1 MASPDFESAGDWMTS
16 ENTGVASA
24 ATDTEEELVELVLGE
39 IAPSGDTTAEFEGGT
54 IEVFGGIPGE
64 RVVARVHRYHKR
76 RRQVVAAAV
85 VKVMSASPHRIAPPC
100 PYYGPCS
107 GCQWQHID
115 YDHQLALKA
124 DSVRAALATHP
135 ELDGTKVAE
144 TIPGPDRLGYRNHA
158 RFTVRRQGRLGF
170 TNRITRRFVDV
181 ERCLLMHE
189 GINEIL
195 GRLQGRVG
203 ETTQLSVRY
212 GIGSGEW
219 LVQPAM
225 KSESIPMP
233 TGQTHYRERLF
244 DRTFRIA
251 SPSFFQ
257 VNTKQAET
265 LGGLL
270 LRRLELTGSDT
281 VVDAYAGVGTF
292 AALAAAHSDRVIAI
306 EESTAAVRDA
316 AVNIGALTNVEFVE
330 SKTEDVLS
338 SLECSPDAVILD
350 PPRTGCH
357 PDAIDAVVQIE
368 ADRIA
373 YVSCEPTSMARD
385 LAMLVSGGYRV
396 TSVDPLDMFPQTHH
410 VECVATLRWGDR

>member
-1 MASPDFESAGDWMTS
+1 MTS
-16 ENTGVASA
+16 ENTGLASA
-24 ATDTEEELVELVLGE
+24 ATDTEEELVELVLGD
-39 IAPSGDTTAEFEGGT
+39 IAPSGDTTAELEGGA

-64 RVVARVHRYHKR
+64 RVVARIHRYHKR
-76 RRQVVAAAV
+76 KRQVVAAAV
-85 VKVMSASPHRIAPPC
+85 VKVITASPHRVAPPC

-124 DSVRAALATHP
+124 DSVRAALASHP
-135 ELDGTKVAE
+135 ELDGTRVAE

-225 KSESIPMP
+225 KSDSIPMP

-257 VNTKQAET
+257 VNTRQAET

-270 LRRLELTGSDT
+270 LRRLELTGAET

-292 AALAAAHSDRVIAI
+292 AALAAAHAERVIAI

-330 SKTEDVLS
+330 AKTEDVLS
-338 SLECSPDAVILD
+338 SLKCSPDAVILD

-357 PDAIDAVVQIE
+357 PDAIGAVVEIE
-368 ADRIA
+368 ADRVA
-373 YVSCEPTSMARD
+373 YVSCEPISMARD

-396 TSVDPLDMFPQTHH
+396 TNVDPLDMFPQTHH

>member
-1 MASPDFESAGDWMTS
+1 MTQEKAG
-16 ENTGVASA
+16 VPA
-24 ATDTEEELVELVLGE
+24 ATPDTGDELVELVLGD
-39 IAPSGDTTAEFEGGT
+39 IAPSGDTTAEFEDGT

-64 RVVARVHRYHKR
+64 RVVARVHRHQKR
-76 RRQVVAAAV
+76 KRKIVAAAV
-85 VKVMSASPHRIAPPC
+85 VTVISASPHRVAPPC

-107 GCQWQHID
+107 GCQWQHIA
-115 YDHQLALKA
+115 YGHQLALKA
-124 DSVRAALATHP
+124 DSVRAALAPHP
-135 ELDGTKVAE
+135 ELDGIEVAE
-144 TIPGPDRLGYRNHA
+144 TIPGPEQFGYRNHA

-189 GINEIL
+189 GINGIL
-195 GRLQGRVG
+195 DRLQGNVG
-203 ETTQLSVRY
+203 ETSQLSVRY

-244 DRTFRIA
+244 GRTFRIA

-257 VNTKQAET
+257 VNTGQAEA
-265 LGGLL
+265 LGALL
-270 LRRLELTGSDT
+270 LRRLELAGSET

-292 AALAAAHSDRVIAI
+292 AALVAAHAKRVIAI

-316 AVNIGALTNVEFVE
+316 AVNIGGLGNVEFVE

-350 PPRTGCH
+350 PPRMGCH
-357 PDAIDAVVQIE
+357 PDAIGAVIE
-368 ADRIA
+368 IRADRVA
-373 YVSCEPTSMARD
+373 YVSCEPISMARD

-396 TSVDPLDMFPQTHH
+396 TNVDPLDMFPQTHH
-410 VECVATLRWGDR
+410 VECVATLRWEDR

>member
-1 MASPDFESAGDWMTS
+1 MTP
-16 ENTGVASA
+16 EITGVPA
-24 ATDTEEELVELVLGE
+24 ATPDTGDELAELVLGD
-39 IAPSGDTTAEFEGGT
+39 IAPSGDTTAEFEDGT

-76 RRQVVAAAV
+76 KRQIVAAAV
-85 VKVMSASPHRIAPPC
+85 VTVISASPHRVAPPC

-107 GCQWQHID
+107 GCQWQHIA

-124 DSVRAALATHP
+124 DSVRAALSPHP
-135 ELDGTKVAE
+135 ELDGIEVAE
-144 TIPGPDRLGYRNHA
+144 TIPGPEQLGYRNHA

-189 GINEIL
+189 GINGIL
-195 GRLQGRVG
+195 DRLQGNVG
-203 ETTQLSVRY
+203 ETSQLSVRY

-244 DRTFRIA
+244 GRTFRIA

-257 VNTKQAET
+257 VNTGQAEA
-265 LGGLL
+265 LGALL
-270 LRRLELTGSDT
+270 LRRLELAGSET

-292 AALAAAHSDRVIAI
+292 AALVAAHANRVIAI

-316 AVNIGALTNVEFVE
+316 AVNIGGLGNVEFVE

-350 PPRTGCH
+350 PPRMGCH
-357 PDAIDAVVQIE
+357 PDAIGAVIE
-368 ADRIA
+368 IRADRVA

-396 TSVDPLDMFPQTHH
+396 TNVDPLDMFPQTHH

>member
-1 MASPDFESAGDWMTS
+1 MASPDFESADDWMTS

-24 ATDTEEELVELVLGE
+24 ATDTEEELVELVLGD
-39 IAPSGDTTAEFEGGT
+39 IAPSGDTTAELEGGA

-124 DSVRAALATHP
+124 DSVRAALAAHP

-244 DRTFRIA
+244 GRTFRIA

-257 VNTKQAET
+257 VNTGQAET

-292 AALAAAHSDRVIAI
+292 AALAAAHADRVIAI

-357 PDAIDAVVQIE
+357 PDAIGAVVQIE
-368 ADRIA
+368 ADRVA
-373 YVSCEPTSMARD
+373 YVSCEPISMARD

-396 TSVDPLDMFPQTHH
+396 TNVDPLDMFPQTHH
-410 VECVATLRWGDR
+410 VECVAALRWGDR

>member
-1 MASPDFESAGDWMTS
+1 MTS

-24 ATDTEEELVELVLGE
+24 ATDTEEELVELVLGD
-39 IAPSGDTTAEFEGGT
+39 ISPSGDTTAAFEGGT

-85 VKVMSASPHRIAPPC
+85 VEVISASPHRVAPPC

-107 GCQWQHID
+107 GCPWQHID

-124 DSVRAALATHP
+124 DSVRTALASHP
-135 ELDGTKVAE
+135 ELGGTVVAE

-181 ERCLLMHE
+181 GRCLLMHE

-292 AALAAAHSDRVIAI
+292 AALAAAHAKRVIAI

-330 SKTEDVLS
+330 AKTEDVLS

-357 PDAIDAVVQIE
+357 PDAIGAVVRIE

-373 YVSCEPTSMARD
+373 YVSCEPISMARD
-385 LAMLVSGGYRV
+385 MAMLVSGGYRV
-396 TSVDPLDMFPQTHH
+396 TNVDPLDMFPQTHH
-410 VECVATLRWGDR
+410 VECVATLRWGDH

>member
-1 MASPDFESAGDWMTS
+1 MTS

-24 ATDTEEELVELVLGE
+24 ATDTEEELVELVLGD
-39 IAPSGDTTAEFEGGT
+39 IAPSGDTTAELEGST

-64 RVVARVHRYHKR
+64 RVVARIHRYHKR

-85 VKVMSASPHRIAPPC
+85 VKVITASPHRVAPPC

-124 DSVRAALATHP
+124 DSVRAALASHP
-135 ELDGTKVAE
+135 ELDGTTVAE

-225 KSESIPMP
+225 KSDSIPMP

-257 VNTKQAET
+257 VNTRQAET
-265 LGGLL
+265 LGKLL
-270 LRRLELTGSDT
+270 LRRLELTGAET

-292 AALAAAHSDRVIAI
+292 AALAAAHAERVIAI

-316 AVNIGALTNVEFVE
+316 AVNIGALANVEFVE

-338 SLECSPDAVILD
+338 SLECSTDAVILD

-357 PDAIDAVVQIE
+357 PDAIGAVVEIE
-368 ADRIA
+368 ADRVA
-373 YVSCEPTSMARD
+373 YVSCEPISMARD

-396 TSVDPLDMFPQTHH
+396 TNVDPLDMFPQTHH

>member
-1 MASPDFESAGDWMTS
+1 MTS
-16 ENTGVASA
+16 EKTAVPAAAS
-24 ATDTEEELVELVLGE
+24 DTVDELVELVLGD
-39 IAPSGDTTAEFEGGT
+39 IGPSGDTTAEFEEGT

-64 RVVARVHRYHKR
+64 RVVARVHRYRKR
-76 RRQVVAAAV
+76 RRQIVAAAV
-85 VKVMSASPHRIAPPC
+85 VRVISASPHRVAPPC

-107 GCQWQHID
+107 GCQWQHIE
-115 YDHQLALKA
+115 YEHQLALKA
-124 DSVRAALATHP
+124 DSVRAALAPHP
-135 ELDGTKVAE
+135 ELDGIEVAA
-144 TIPGPDRLGYRNHA
+144 TIPAPDQLGYRNHA

-170 TNRITRRFVDV
+170 TNRISRRFVDV

-189 GINEIL
+189 GINGIL

-244 DRTFRIA
+244 GRTFRIA

-257 VNTKQAET
+257 VNTKQAEA

-270 LRRLELTGSDT
+270 LRRLELTGSET

-292 AALAAAHSDRVIAI
+292 AALAAAHAERVIAI

-316 AVNIGALTNVEFVE
+316 AVNIGGLMNIEFVE

-350 PPRTGCH
+350 PPRMGCH
-357 PDAIDAVVQIE
+357 PDAIGAVIEIE
-368 ADRIA
+368 ADRVA
-373 YVSCEPTSMARD
+373 YVSCEPISMARD
-385 LAMLVSGGYRV
+385 LAVLVSGGYRL
-396 TSVDPLDMFPQTHH
+396 TNVDPVDMFPQTHH
-410 VECVATLRWGDR
+410 VECVSTLRWGAR